1 MTALAGRCC
10 GGLILANLRVSG
22 VDEMRNDI
30 GGYEICWLVILVITV
45 DPKLSTC
52 VCTVSWCDHGELMVS
67 KEANFEERCVTRV
80 QLEVKFV

>member
-1 MTALAGRCC
+1 MIGWYGGEFYILQGVMTALAGRCC

-52 VCTVSWCDHGELMVS
+52 VCTVIMVS
-67 KEANFEERCVTRV
+67 
-80 QLEVKFV
+80 